1 MSKYSLI
8 YADPPWAYNN
18 TISNGAAGNHYN
30 TMPIEEIK
38 RLPVWDLAADNAV
51 LAMWYTSTHVEEA
64 RELAKAWGFDV
75 RTMKGLTWV
84 KLNQLAP
91 QRFNKALVE
100 QTIFDFNDFLD
111 LLNAETVMNGGNY
124 TRANSEDL
132 LFAVR
137 GAGLPRASKS
147 VKQII
152 YTCRD
157 EHSAKPA
164 EARFRLE
171 RLYGDVPRIELFSR
185 GDAEGWHH
193 WGNQNPSNDVSL
205 FTGSAI
211 ALNEFADNHITV
223 TREMVQLSGVR
234 SVSISETPEVKS

>member
-1 MSKYSLI
+1 MNKYKLI
-8 YADPPWAYNN
+8 YADPAWDYNN
-18 TISNGAAGNHYN
+18 TVSNGAAKNHYK
-30 TMPIEEIK
+30 TMKVEDMK
-38 RLPVWDLAADNAV
+38 RLPIWDLAADNAV

-84 KLNQLAP
+84 KLNKLAGE
-91 QRFNKALVE
+91 RFDKALAN
-100 QTIFDFNDFLD
+100 QQILDFHDVLD

-137 GAGLPRASKS
+137 GAGLERASKS

-157 EHSAKPA
+157 EHSDKPA

-171 RLYGDVPRIELFSR
+171 ELYGDVPRIELFARQSVP
-185 GDAEGWHH
+185 GWHC
-193 WGNQNPSNDVSL
+193 WGDECDSSVNLIP
-205 FTGSAI
+205 GI
-211 ALNEFADNHITV
+211 AA
-223 TREMVQLSGVR
+223 VR
-234 SVSISETPEVKS
+234 SKRVAA

>member
-1 MSKYSLI
+1 
-8 YADPPWAYNN
+8 
-18 TISNGAAGNHYN
+18 
-30 TMPIEEIK
+30 
-38 RLPVWDLAADNAV
+38 
-51 LAMWYTSTHVEEA
+51 MWYTSTHVEEA

-84 KLNQLAP
+84 KLNKLAGE
-91 QRFNKALVE
+91 RFDKALAN
-100 QTIFDFNDFLD
+100 QQILDFHDVLD

-137 GAGLPRASKS
+137 GAGLERASKS

-157 EHSAKPA
+157 EHSDKPA

-171 RLYGDVPRIELFSR
+171 ELYGDVPRIELFARQS
-185 GDAEGWHH
+185 ALGWHC
-193 WGNQNPSNDVSL
+193 WGDECDSSVNLIPGV
-205 FTGSAI
+205 A
-211 ALNEFADNHITV
+211 A
-223 TREMVQLSGVR
+223 VR
-234 SVSISETPEVKS
+234 SKRVAA